1 LDEQSGVA
9 HARSGRYIS
18 PKFIKK
24 KDAPMKT
31 KLINLALASAFAF
44 SAGSA
49 VAEEAFSGS
58 WYVMPGIGLMHTD
71 SDLRADD
78 DSAAYSFR
86 IGKELSE
93 HWDVQIGGSYAKA
106 DEDDRAFTG
115 GEYKQTL
122 FGVDALYMLSRDS
135 FRPFLLAG
143 LGLARNKIDY
153 DPGNVGDSKTSW
165 MANVGAGFQYHFNEV
180 VGLQADIRHVWS
192 RAKDDTDTLFS
203 DDKTVGNTYLNF
215 GVLFKFGAPK
225 KVAAAE
231 PVEPVAPAMQE
242 VAPVD
247 EEPLPALQEAE
258 PAAEVGP
265 DKPAF
270 EKITLSAEVLFDF
283 DKANLR
289 QEGKSILDT
298 EVVEKMKAHPEVEL
312 VLITGHT
319 DRIGTDSYNQKL
331 SERRAA
337 SVKNYL
343 VSQGIE
349 ESRLHAVGK
358 GETEPVVDCKGV
370 YGKKAI
376 DCLQPNRR
384 VVVEVEAQRQSEK

>member
-1 LDEQSGVA
+1 
-9 HARSGRYIS
+9 
-18 PKFIKK
+18 
-24 KDAPMKT
+24 MKT
-31 KLINLALASAFAF
+31 KLINLAVASVLTFA
-44 SAGSA
+44 AGSVA
-49 VAEEAFSGS
+49 AEEAYTGS
-58 WYVMPGIGLMHTD
+58 WYVMPGIGLIHTD

-78 DSAAYSFR
+78 DSTAYSFR
-86 IGKELSE
+86 VGKELSE
-93 HWDVQIGGSYAKA
+93 HWDVQVGGSYAKP
-106 DEDDRAFTG
+106 DEDDDAFTG
-115 GEYKQTL
+115 GDYKQTL
-122 FGVDALYMLSRDS
+122 FGVDALYMLSRDN

-143 LGLARNKIDY
+143 LGVARNKIDY
-153 DPGNVGDSKTSW
+153 DPGNVGDSKTSL
-165 MANVGAGFQYHFNEV
+165 MANLGAGFQYHFNDV

-192 RAKDDTDTLFS
+192 RAKDDTDTLF

-231 PVEPVAPAMQE
+231 PMPAPAAPMEE
-242 VAPVD
+242 VAPS
-247 EEPLPALQEAE
+247 EEQALPPMQEAE
-258 PAAEVGP
+258 PVQEVGP
-265 DKPAF
+265 DKPAM

-283 DKANLR
+283 DKATLR
-289 QEGKSILDT
+289 GEGKQILDT
-298 EVVEKMKAHPEVEL
+298 EITEKMKAHPEIEL

-337 SVKNYL
+337 AVKKYL
-343 VSQGIE
+343 ASQGIE

-358 GETEPVVDCKGV
+358 GEKEPVVDCKGV

-384 VVVEVEAQRQSEK
+384 VVVEVEAQRQIEK

>member
-1 LDEQSGVA
+1 
-9 HARSGRYIS
+9 
-18 PKFIKK
+18 
-24 KDAPMKT
+24 MKT
-31 KLINLALASAFAF
+31 KLINLALASVFTFA
-44 SAGSA
+44 AGSA
-49 VAEEAFSGS
+49 AAEEAYSGS
-58 WYVMPGIGLMHTD
+58 WYVMPGIGLVHTD

-86 IGKELSE
+86 VGKELSE
-93 HWDVQIGGSYAKA
+93 HWDVQVGGSYAKP
-106 DEDDRAFTG
+106 DEDDHAFTG

-122 FGVDALYMLSRDS
+122 IGIDALYMLSRDS

-143 LGLARNKIDY
+143 LGVARNDIDY
-153 DPGNVGDSKTSW
+153 DPGNVGDSKTSL
-165 MANVGAGFQYHFNEV
+165 MVNLGAGFQYHFNEV

-225 KVAAAE
+225 KMAAAE
-231 PVEPVAPAMQE
+231 PMAEPAAPMMAEVAPAE
-242 VAPVD
+242 D
-247 EEPLPALQEAE
+247 EALPPLMEAE
-258 PAAEVGP
+258 PAQDVGP

-270 EKITLSAEVLFDF
+270 EKITLAAEVLFDF
-283 DKANLR
+283 DKATLKA
-289 QEGKSILDT
+289 EGKSILDT
-298 EVVEKMKAHPEVEL
+298 EITEKMKAHPEVEL

-331 SERRAA
+331 SERRANQ
-337 SVKNYL
+337 VKKYL
-343 VSQGIE
+343 IGQGIE

-358 GETEPVVDCKGV
+358 GEKEPVVDCKGV

-384 VVVEVEAQRQSEK
+384 VVVEVEAQRAIEK